1 MQALGVTAEE
11 LLACGV
17 RADTLK
23 FHAIPDAKI
32 LCTDSRTG
40 EQKVGSLRGPE
51 LTVTF
56 ADSKVTV
63 NNTTVTTADVITSNR
78 VIHTTGEVLL
88 PPADLAD
95 VVDIAVAGVW
105 RGVRGKSPRCPSVG
119 DDCS

>member
-1 MQALGVTAEE
+1 M
-11 LLACGV
+11 
-17 RADTLK
+17 
-23 FHAIPDAKI
+23 
-32 LCTDSRTG
+32 CTDPWTEER
-40 EQKVGSLRGPE
+40 KLGSPQGTEP
-51 LTVTF
+51 TVTF

-95 VVDIAVAGVW
+95 VVDIAVALVW
-105 RGVRGKSPRCPSVG
+105 RGVWGESPRCPSVG